1 MEMGIVILSQ
11 SLKPVLVAH
20 LHSYPH
26 THNRAQSYHRK
37 GLEPE
42 QAGKL
47 WKTRIQ
53 FGTYGA

>member
-1 MEMGIVILSQ
+1 MGKVSVHNTLTSVPAHALHMTQ
-11 SLKPVLVAH
+11 SH
-20 LHSYPH
+20 
-26 THNRAQSYHRK
+26 HRK
-37 GLEPE
+37 SPEPE